1 MPAYGNSPL
10 SHSHVYQQVGT
21 WWLFSVFCLCV
32 FVPRLQLGLL
42 FDVSG
47 VFAYLSLV
55 FSPYFLH
62 CGSSGKTD
70 EERAAPRFQRVLR
83 LAKDSCCALFRTS
96 RTPTRTHT
104 HTHTHTHTDRHCD
117 MQPGGPLIRP
127 SGVQTPLTCRRSNR
141 SP

>member
-55 FSPYFLH
+55 FSPYFCPFFVSQL
-62 CGSSGKTD
+62 
-70 EERAAPRFQRVLR
+70 
-83 LAKDSCCALFRTS
+83 
-96 RTPTRTHT
+96 
-104 HTHTHTHTDRHCD
+104 
-117 MQPGGPLIRP
+117 GGN
-127 SGVQTPLTCRRSNR
+127 SLTITYVNTVGF
-141 SP
+141 